1 MAHENHIV
9 DRLSIRLP
17 SLLPDHIREDAP
29 VFEMFLQAY
38 FEYLESEII
47 VLSSKFELEGI
58 RLEDG
63 TSETAS
69 KMLIEVGTAS
79 AEPDVDTSKLLHE
92 SEIEPFQVDEYIYGK
107 TSGSFAK
114 IKVINGLTLIV
125 DTISGVGFAEGE
137 TITGRDGN
145 LTGVIKTY
153 KENSVVANNRLL
165 DYSDIDQT
173 LETFLQYFQKD
184 FIPSLDLKDTQ
195 NARLTLKNIGS
206 LYKQKGT
213 ADSVKFLMRLL
224 YGMDAELKY
233 PIDQTIHA
241 SVSGYKE
248 ERRVSITMN
257 TTSDAGGIPKQNDK
271 LVQYNDV
278 DSTIID
284 AEAIV
289 ENVSIIDLDDREYSL
304 SISLTHRGEFVKNKA
319 ATLIDRDGV
328 TAYTGTL
335 KGIIST
341 IDPTRGSIYVSQE
354 DNSGDLLDEDGN
366 GLLMEQTSKGSMYE
380 LQDIVNFTG
389 GKLDT
394 DTLKAKSNITG
405 VSRGGVETIFIEGGG
420 QNYVS
425 GDMIVFDDDIAGGN
439 GAEAIIGS
447 TGDELILE
455 DALAFE
461 QYEITATTGQTVFG
475 GVTNGAAVRD
485 DHGKPIAINLMHGKL
500 EVHIDGIAQAQSTY
514 SFATDNIT
522 FTTNPN
528 LSGGERIEIFTD
540 KSRLLMEDG
549 YEVLLDGYKTT
560 DAGSVTSTDQR
571 LRRIEITNP
580 GTGYQKVPSVFP
592 GGYLYFDS
600 ITNGGLDSTPSDFQK
615 GETVTGQT
623 SNATGT
629 ILRLDIPNNRLVI
642 KRSSS
647 NTGVFQNGETI
658 AGGQGI
664 ISKTLVSEK
673 VSHGTAAKIYAWS
686 SQIGA
691 VEKLTISNQGNKFDA
706 DAVIDTTT
714 TYHNMLV
721 QTPTSTLNKD
731 VVITGSK
738 SGATAQVQ
746 AYDNIRHVLKYKNL
760 NGMFI
765 EDEQV
770 TFENTDTFLILKN
783 DPYTARGKVAG
794 EGLINDHFLTD
805 TGYVSSEVG
814 NIQDSKFYQSHSYVI
829 KVGESINNYRSI
841 VKDLVHPSGH
851 IFFGEVA
858 VESQLLGSSLDGIR
872 SPPFEVNEQ
881 NKMGIISTKF
891 VPTIIIPSHPTDNV
905 LMEDSPMDGSGVPIR
920 LMTEDNHLL
929 ENQDSRD
936 NISVTNKL
944 TTWMLH
950 TMKSEADAQDMI
962 FQLKEAQGINAS
974 TDIIKG
980 AAHVNILKRTEF
992 ITSGLDTKLDNEIGA
1007 SSRPAITVFD
1017 TFIQKSPRRDGVVSV
1032 LNLETAD
1039 HDYYVNNTDVPWN
1052 DFMGNVAIR
1061 PADSGKVFQ
1070 IWNDEEFLINEDG
1083 TRILN
1088 EEPLNYVRFDPFTRD
1103 LHGER
1108 ILFEDE
1114 SGSFLLEDE
1123 TVEDSKEFFT
1133 TERSIELDNPYM
1145 YYDNVVIAEDIDHDN
1160 DAGTADVDYIV
1171 TGDRMIF
1178 EDGDVMVKEDS
1189 GKYVNN
1195 FVPIGPT
1202 LKTLNKIAFQNCYR
1216 ISYYILDETSET
1228 NDEDKILMEDGISG
1242 LLSETSVDEG
1252 LSIKQMDDML
1262 GTMYIDELDPK
1273 ARRRI
1278 NIAFSSYVNSSNI
1291 TNSALNA
1298 L

>member
-9 DRLSIRLP
+9 DRLSTRLP
-17 SLLPDHIREDAP
+17 SLLPDHIKEDAP

-47 VLSSKFELEGI
+47 VLTSKFELEGI

-63 TSETAS
+63 TSATTS
-69 KMLIEVGTAS
+69 KVLIETGTAS

-92 SEIEPFQVDEYIYGK
+92 SDIEPFQVDEYIYGEK
-107 TSGSFAK
+107 SGSVAK

-145 LTGVIKTY
+145 LTGVVKTY

-195 NARLTLKNIGS
+195 NPRLTLKNIGS

-213 ADSVKFLMRLL
+213 ADSVKFLMRLM

-233 PIDQTIHA
+233 PIDETIHA
-241 SVSGYKE
+241 SKSGYNE
-248 ERRVSITMN
+248 QRRVSITM
-257 TTSDAGGIPKQNDK
+257 DVGGIPKQNDK
-271 LVQYNDV
+271 LVQYNDL
-278 DSTIID
+278 DSSIID

-289 ENVSIIDLDDREYSL
+289 ENSYITSLPDREYGL
-304 SISLTHRGEFVKNKA
+304 SITLTHRGEFVKNKA

-328 TAYTGTL
+328 TSYTGTL

-366 GLLMEQTSKGSMYE
+366 GLLMEQASKGSMYE
-380 LQDIVNFTG
+380 LQDVVNFTG

-394 DTLKAKSNITG
+394 DTLNATSNITG
-405 VSRGGVETIFIEGGG
+405 VSRGGVEKIFIESGG
-420 QNYVS
+420 QDYVS
-425 GDMIVFDDDIAGGN
+425 GDMIVFDDAASGGN

-461 QYEITATTGQTVFG
+461 QYEITAIANQTVFG
-475 GVTNGAAVRD
+475 GISNGAAVRD

-500 EVHIDGIAQAQSTY
+500 EVHIDGIVQAQSTY
-514 SFATDNIT
+514 SFAPDNIT

-528 LSGGERIEIFTD
+528 LSGGERVEIFTD

-560 DAGSVTSTDQR
+560 NAGAVTSTDQR
-571 LRRIEITNP
+571 LRRIKITNP
-580 GTGYQKVPSVFP
+580 GAGYERLPSVFP

-600 ITNGGLDSTPSDFQK
+600 ITDGGLDSTPSDFQK
-615 GETVTGQT
+615 GENITGGT

-647 NTGVFQNGETI
+647 DTGVFQAGETI
-658 AGGQGI
+658 TGSNTSTA
-664 ISKTLVSEK
+664 KTLVSEK

-691 VEKLTISNQGNKFDA
+691 VEKLTISDQGNKFDA

-721 QTPTSTLNKD
+721 RTPTSTLNKD

-746 AYDNIRHVLKYKNL
+746 AYDTIRHILKYKNL

-770 TFENTDTFLILKN
+770 KFENTDTFLILKN

-794 EGLINDHFLTD
+794 EGLINDSFLTD

-814 NIQDSKFYQSHSYVI
+814 NIQDSKFYQTHSYVI

-851 IFFGEVA
+851 LFFGEVA
-858 VESQLLGSSLDGIR
+858 VESLLLGSSLEGVR
-872 SPPFEVNEQ
+872 ETPFEVNEK
-881 NKMGIISTKF
+881 NKMGIISTTF
-891 VPTIIIPSHPTDNV
+891 VPMIVIPSHPTDNV

-920 LMTEDNHLL
+920 VLTEDNHLL
-929 ENQDSRD
+929 ENEDSRD

-950 TMKSEADAQDMI
+950 TMKSEVDTQDMI
-962 FQLKEAQGINAS
+962 FQLQIAHDTAKDTGRE
-974 TDIIKG
+974 DG
-980 AAHVNILKRTEF
+980 AGHVNILNRKEF
-992 ITSGLDTKLDNEIGA
+992 ITTALDTKLDSEIGA
-1007 SSRPAITVFD
+1007 SSRPAITEFN
-1017 TFIQKSPRRDGVVSV
+1017 TFIQKSPRRDGVVTV
-1032 LNLETAD
+1032 LNLETAN
-1039 HDYYVNNTDVPWN
+1039 HDYYVNNTDVPLTSEY
-1052 DFMGNVAIR
+1052 GNVAIR

-1070 IWNDEEFLINEDG
+1070 FWNDEEILILEDG

-1108 ILFEDE
+1108 ILLEDE

-1123 TVEDSKEFFT
+1123 TVEDSKEFFM

-1145 YYDNVVIAEDIDHDN
+1145 YFEPTD
-1160 DAGTADVDYIV
+1160 TA
-1171 TGDRMIF
+1171 GDRIIF

-1189 GKYVNN
+1189 GQYVNN
-1195 FVPIGPT
+1195 FVPVGPT
-1202 LKTLNKIAFQNCYR
+1202 LKTLNKIAFQNCYKIGR
-1216 ISYYILDETSET
+1216 FLHLESGNAANNVGGVNTEYDRDDEYV
-1228 NDEDKILMEDGISG
+1228 ILMEDGISG
-1242 LLSETSVDEG
+1242 ILSETSVDEG

-1262 GTMYIDELDPK
+1262 GTMYIDELDTK
-1273 ARRRI
+1273 ARRRT

-1291 TNSALNA
+1291 TNSVLDAL
-1298 L
+1298 